1 MHWRVAYLHYRLTRV
16 RAGKSGLLE
25 LCLFFEGRL
34 FELAAAVI
42 LVAMSVYLQIWEQ
55 SVNSGSLRE
64 LVRHIDPHFISLFF
78 GALGSL
84 RLIAICANG
93 MWPVWGPWIRS
104 GGAFS
109 GALIFGNMAGSL
121 FTSSAHFPP
130 IEITIYCVLVFFELI
145 SMYRALVMISVYR
158 WKRSH
163 H

>member
-1 MHWRVAYLHYRLTRV
+1 MHYRITKV

-34 FELAAAVI
+34 FELAAAII
-42 LVAMSVYLQIWEQ
+42 LVAMSVHLQIWPQ
-55 SVNSGSLRE
+55 SVSSSSLRE
-64 LVRHIDPHFISLFF
+64 LVRYIEPNFLSLFF
-78 GALGSL
+78 GMSGGA

-93 MWPVWGPWIRS
+93 MWPVWGPWIRA

-109 GALIFGNMAGSL
+109 GALIFGNMAGAL
-121 FTSSAHFPP
+121 YTATSANHLPP
-130 IEITIYCVLVFFELI
+130 SIGIPVYCVLVFFELI